1 MVKKR
6 IEDYF
11 NTLNQ
16 KIFLKKDLDRI
27 LTAKRYS
34 WKLRETINTE
44 NFITLLKE
52 NQLKEIK
59 LPSPH
64 YEKTYTRFSWGDEVS
79 IYQLG
84 LSLKSH
90 SYLSH
95 YTAMYLNGLTD
106 QVSKTIYVNSEQSPK
121 PYRNV
126 SLGQE
131 RIDNAFN
138 GKSRTS
144 KYIFNYGEWN
154 ICILSG
160 KNTNNLGVE
169 KVKRSKNETLSVT
182 NIERTLID
190 IAVRPVYSGGINKVQ
205 MVYQRAKDKI
215 SVKKLVAMLKKINY
229 VYPYHQV
236 IGFYMQRAS
245 FDESALDLLKKMDL
259 KYDFYLDYKMKKKK
273 YTKEWRLY
281 YPNNL

>member
-1 MVKKR
+1 M
-6 IEDYF
+6 INDYF

-16 KIFLKKDLDRI
+16 KIFLKKDLGHI
-27 LTAKRYS
+27 LTVKGHS
-34 WKLRETINTE
+34 WKLRGAINTE
-44 NFITLLKE
+44 NFVTLLKE

-59 LPSPH
+59 LTSPH

-84 LSLKSH
+84 LLLKSH

-138 GKSRTS
+138 GKPRTS
-144 KYIFNYGEWN
+144 KYIFNYEGWN

-236 IGFYMQRAS
+236 IGFYMQRAG
-245 FDESALDLLKKMDL
+245 FDEASLNLLKKMGL

-273 YTKEWRLY
+273 HTKEWRLY

>member
-1 MVKKR
+1 M
-6 IEDYF
+6 
-11 NTLNQ
+11 
-16 KIFLKKDLDRI
+16 KKDLGHI
-27 LTAKRYS
+27 LTVKGHS
-34 WKLRETINTE
+34 WKLRGAINTE
-44 NFITLLKE
+44 NFVRLLKE

-59 LPSPH
+59 LTSPH

-84 LSLKSH
+84 LLLKSH

-121 PYRNV
+121 PHGDV
-126 SLGQE
+126 SLGQS
-131 RIDNAFN
+131 RIDIAFN
-138 GKSRTS
+138 GKPRTS
-144 KYIFNYGEWN
+144 KYIFNYEGWN

-236 IGFYMQRAS
+236 IGFYMQRAG
-245 FDESALDLLKKMDL
+245 FDEASLDLLKKMGL

-273 YTKEWRLY
+273 HTKEWRLY